1 MFPKKV
7 ELQAL
12 MKYYDTNQDGTI
24 SYSEFTNG
32 LRDELPPRRSNIINK
47 AFATMD
53 PAGSGST
60 SQETL
65 RARFD
70 VSKNPDYLE
79 RGFSKEQILDNFCR
93 DFGAEITLDQFRS
106 FYSDLS
112 MSIASDEYFV
122 RMMEATW
129 ACWEDDE
136 DAAQCDK
143 TVRQLL
149 GELRSR
155 VKKQAGGDS
164 ARLRKQFVDYDIN
177 ASGAITIDE
186 CTTMLQKLG
195 ISVERK
201 WVHPMFRAI
210 DRDNSGSI
218 EFEEFEA
225 FVNDN

>member
-1 MFPKKV
+1 
-7 ELQAL
+7 
-12 MKYYDTNQDGTI
+12 
-24 SYSEFTNG
+24 
-32 LRDELPPRRSNIINK
+32 
-47 AFATMD
+47 
-53 PAGSGST
+53 
-60 SQETL
+60 
-65 RARFD
+65 
-70 VSKNPDYLE
+70 
-79 RGFSKEQILDNFCR
+79 
-93 DFGAEITLDQFRS
+93 
-106 FYSDLS
+106 